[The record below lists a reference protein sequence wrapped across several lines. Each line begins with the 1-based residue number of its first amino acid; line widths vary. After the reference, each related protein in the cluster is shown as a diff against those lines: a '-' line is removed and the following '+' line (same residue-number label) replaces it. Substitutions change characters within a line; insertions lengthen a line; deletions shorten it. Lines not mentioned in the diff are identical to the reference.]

1 MVTIDAILAF
11 VLLTF
16 LEIIP
21 MASLYVI
28 ILAST
33 PFIAAGILVLN
44 RMGRKIRATMQAG
57 DIQQE
62 KASITPFVLVTQ
74 LVILPNSPV
83 YEFIQRSRNIQLS
96 LNFGMSCIFTIA
108 ACAYCFSLAI
118 RCLRESSR
126 RCYLRFSASLVLL
139 VVIVLFEYGIVR
151 TFFHLI

>member
-62 KASITPFVLVTQ
+62 KASITPFVLVT
-74 LVILPNSPV
+74 
-83 YEFIQRSRNIQLS
+83 
-96 LNFGMSCIFTIA
+96 
-108 ACAYCFSLAI
+108 
-118 RCLRESSR
+118 
-126 RCYLRFSASLVLL
+126 
-139 VVIVLFEYGIVR
+139 
-151 TFFHLI
+151 